1 MIKII
6 LSFLLFTLTFYYTSA
21 VTADGLFSY
30 AGFDVH
36 QASVNLDEFGAT
48 TIEDESYGF
57 SLFAASRLSKNIY
70 LEYGYKDLGEYTA
83 SYDFTLDSFHFVESH
98 KVDFSQT
105 IYLGLVL
112 KASIADILQA
122 FKFKPALEKA
132 YMHVAFGGLLWRAE
146 MEMDG
151 ALYDSGTL
159 LSPYSATGDDTGLS
173 GYYEFGLGYL
183 PGKNYMVTLTFNTYL
198 DVGKGAELQLLD
210 GSKEEHPGINVDTIG
225 LGLAYMF

>member
-1 MIKII
+1 MKTL
-6 LSFLLFTLTFYYTSA
+6 LSFVLFILTFYYTSVVA
-21 VTADGLFSY
+21 AEGIISY
-30 AGFDVH
+30 AGFNVH
-36 QASVNLDEFGAT
+36 QASVNLDDVGAT
-48 TIEDESYGF
+48 SIEDESNGF
-57 SLFAASRLSKNIY
+57 SLFAASRLSQNIY

-83 SYDFTLDSFHFVESH
+83 SYDFTLGSFRFEETH

-122 FKFKPALEKA
+122 FQFKPALEKA

-146 MEMDG
+146 MEMEG
-151 ALYDSGTL
+151 NLYDSGTL
-159 LSPYSATGDDTGLS
+159 LSPYGATGDDTGLS
-173 GYYEFGLGYL
+173 GYYEFGLGYQL
-183 PGKNYMVTLTFNTYL
+183 GKNYILTLTINTYL

-210 GSKEEHPGINVDTIG
+210 GSKEDYPGINVDTIG